1 MKSSAKATSEQL
13 ALAKFGGGLELHAW
27 RGSEKNQCRR
37 RQKMRTLWLAA
48 TTAGM
53 LLWTGPALT
62 QDAAGPSCG
71 SFVVTPQVD
80 DIDFVDEGARG
91 KSPGD
96 FRLVESDLMIDGNRV
111 GKSYITGTLVPSDS
125 GDVMTGTAIAKFPNG
140 TIVSIGMAH
149 ACNPQDEAHYQE
161 GEIVAAVV
169 GGTGAFANAKGT
181 VTAKT
186 SKDGKRKT
194 VYDIHCD

>member
-1 MKSSAKATSEQL
+1 MGARKINVE
-13 ALAKFGGGLELHAW
+13 GD
-27 RGSEKNQCRR
+27 
-37 RQKMRTLWLAA
+37 QKMRTAWLAA

-80 DIDFVDEGARG
+80 DIDFVDEGAPG
-91 KSPGD
+91 ESPGD
-96 FRLVESDLMIDGNRV
+96 FRLVESDLVIDGKQV
-111 GKSYITGTLVPSDS
+111 GKSYIMGTLMPSDS
-125 GDVMTGTAIAKFPNG
+125 GDVMTGTAIAQFPNG

-149 ACNPQDEAHYQE
+149 AANPQDEAHYQE

-181 VTAKT
+181 VTVKT
-186 SKDGKRKT
+186 SRDGKRKT
-194 VYDIHCD
+194 AYDIHCD

>member
-1 MKSSAKATSEQL
+1 
-13 ALAKFGGGLELHAW
+13 
-27 RGSEKNQCRR
+27 
-37 RQKMRTLWLAA
+37 MRTAWLAA

-80 DIDFVDEGARG
+80 DIEYIDEGAHG

-111 GKSYITGTLVPSDS
+111 GKSHIMGALMPSDS
-125 GDVMTGTAIAKFPNG
+125 GDVMTGTAIAEFPNG

-149 ACNPQDEAHYQE
+149 TANPQDEAHYQE

-186 SKDGKRKT
+186 GKDGKRKT
-194 VYDIHCD
+194 VFDIRCN